1 MQATMTID
9 RSGNVG
15 RARLLVRL
23 ALALAAAVALGFAL
37 GHVAAPGTQV
47 QQPVVK
53 FVPVTVNSDQPALRA
68 PSHGALW

>member
-9 RSGNVG
+9 RSGIIG

-37 GHVAAPGTQV
+37 GHVAVPAA
-47 QQPVVK
+47 QQPVIK
-53 FVPVTVNSDQPALRA
+53 YVPVTVNSTEPGA